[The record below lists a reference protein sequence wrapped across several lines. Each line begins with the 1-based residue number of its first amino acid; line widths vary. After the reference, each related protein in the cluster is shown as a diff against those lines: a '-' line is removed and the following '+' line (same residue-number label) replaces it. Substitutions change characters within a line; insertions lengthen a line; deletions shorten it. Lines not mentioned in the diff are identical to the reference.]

1 MVKGFSLAC
10 IILMVLVG
18 CSDMRYYF
26 TEGRVYGTTYHV
38 SYESARDYD
47 VEIRSEMERVNSSLS
62 MFNPKSVIARW
73 NREETDAVDSL
84 VLKLWTKAWEVYTL
98 TDGAFDITV
107 APLVNAWGFGL
118 EGKQQPTSREL
129 DSLRALVGM
138 SKVTLKDN
146 RLIKSLEGIQID
158 ASSIA
163 KGLGVDLVAE
173 FFDSHGIN
181 NYMIEIGGEIRL
193 KGESNKGRP
202 WHIGIDKPIED
213 STAMNRELQ
222 AVLEMTEGALATS
235 GNYRR
240 YYIVDGKKYA
250 HTINP
255 KTGYPVQRDIIGASV
270 YAPTC
275 MEADAYATSFM
286 VLGFVEAKKL
296 VQSLPGLEACLI
308 YLDDQGKENVWM
320 SDGIKKRVLK

>member
-47 VEIRSEMERVNSSLS
+47 VEIRTEMERVNSSLS

-73 NREETDAVDSL
+73 NREETDTVDSL

>member
-47 VEIRSEMERVNSSLS
+47 VEIRTEMERVNSSLS

-73 NREETDAVDSL
+73 NREETDTVDSL
-84 VLKLWTKAWEVYTL
+84 VLKLWIKAWEVYTL

-118 EGKQQPTSREL
+118 KGKQQPTSREL
-129 DSLRALVGM
+129 DSLRVLVGM

-146 RLIKSLEGIQID
+146 RLVKSLEGIQID

>member
-73 NREETDAVDSL
+73 NREETDTVDSL

-173 FFDSHGIN
+173 FFDTHGIN

>member
-1 MVKGFSLAC
+1 MVKSFSLAC

-38 SYESARDYD
+38 SYESARNYD
-47 VEIRSEMERVNSSLS
+47 VEIRTEMERVNSSLS

-73 NREETDAVDSL
+73 NREETDTVDSL
-84 VLKLWTKAWEVYTL
+84 VLKLWTKAWGVYTL

>member
-18 CSDMRYYF
+18 CSDTRYYF

-47 VEIRSEMERVNSSLS
+47 VEIRTEMERVNSSLS

-73 NREETDAVDSL
+73 NREETDTVDSL

-138 SKVTLKDN
+138 SKVTLKGN

-173 FFDSHGIN
+173 FFDTHGIN

>member
-1 MVKGFSLAC
+1 M
-10 IILMVLVG
+10 
-18 CSDMRYYF
+18 
-26 TEGRVYGTTYHV
+26 
-38 SYESARDYD
+38 
-47 VEIRSEMERVNSSLS
+47 
-62 MFNPKSVIARW
+62 
-73 NREETDAVDSL
+73 
-84 VLKLWTKAWEVYTL
+84 
-98 TDGAFDITV
+98 
-107 APLVNAWGFGL
+107 
-118 EGKQQPTSREL
+118 
-129 DSLRALVGM
+129 
-138 SKVTLKDN
+138 
-146 RLIKSLEGIQID
+146 
-158 ASSIA
+158 
-163 KGLGVDLVAE
+163 DLVAE

>member
-1 MVKGFSLAC
+1 MVKSFSLAC

-47 VEIRSEMERVNSSLS
+47 VEIRTEMERVNSSLS

-73 NREETDAVDSL
+73 NREETDTVDSL

-138 SKVTLKDN
+138 SKVTLKGN

-222 AVLEMTEGALATS
+222 AILEMTEGALATS

>member
-38 SYESARDYD
+38 SYESVRDYD
-47 VEIRSEMERVNSSLS
+47 VEIRTEMERVNSSLS

>member
-1 MVKGFSLAC
+1 MVKSFSLAC

-38 SYESARDYD
+38 SYESARNYD
-47 VEIRSEMERVNSSLS
+47 VEIRTEMERVNSSLS

-73 NREETDAVDSL
+73 NREETDTVDSL